1 MTVKF
6 IEAQR
11 TGAIGNYE
19 MLCSFMNQEITKVI
33 LGQTLTTETG
43 HSGRGSSGGK
53 AAASIHEDVRQDY
66 IKADADMLSNQLNAQ
81 LIRWIVDYNFFEVK
95 KYPKLWIRTSQDKDL
110 KPLADRD
117 AVLQKMGLKIPD
129 SYLYETYGIPQP
141 RTGDKTSNPL
151 PASKGARVSTAG
163 GDETFAEHE
172 HHPFPDQKA
181 VDDLAGSIDPEELQK
196 QMEGV
201 LKPVID
207 LIEKEKDYN
216 KVLSKLAEVYPEM
229 NTSGLEEILA
239 RAIFVTELWGRLK
252 GQD

>member
-1 MTVKF
+1 
-6 IEAQR
+6 
-11 TGAIGNYE
+11 
-19 MLCSFMNQEITKVI
+19 
-33 LGQTLTTETG
+33 
-43 HSGRGSSGGK
+43 
-53 AAASIHEDVRQDY
+53 
-66 IKADADMLSNQLNAQ
+66 
-81 LIRWIVDYNFFEVK
+81 
-95 KYPKLWIRTSQDKDL
+95 
-110 KPLADRD
+110 
-117 AVLQKMGLKIPD
+117 MGLKIPD